1 MQYIPD
7 VFSDACLETWLLVE
21 DESLVSYG
29 SCRVKLFSS
38 QGRSFAEVI
47 SYYQGKK
54 NRAWRSVKG
63 LIDFI

>member
-29 SCRVKLFSS
+29 SYRVKLFSS

-54 NRAWRSVKG
+54 KIEPG
-63 LIDFI
+63 DL